1 MMPIIEIRMAEVLRE
16 IQDLVWAYS
25 FLVAGRFSVER
36 ELFEKEAGNLG
47 EAELGG
53 IYLETI
59 CREAVNEVVMIDEI
73 ATLEQSQKRMEDL
86 HTKNSFTEQ

>member
-1 MMPIIEIRMAEVLRE
+1 MPIIEIRRAEVLRE

-47 EAELGG
+47 EAELGL
-53 IYLETI
+53 YTWELSVE
-59 CREAVNEVVMIDEI
+59 RQLM
-73 ATLEQSQKRMEDL
+73 R
-86 HTKNSFTEQ
+86 